1 MDSNTLTIPTTT
13 SLPALGRGRTHHVVD
28 IENLLALT
36 HGQRIEPVACQLY
49 RAVAGVGPSDLL
61 TVAADRSRVFE
72 VRTAFPGAE
81 VRFGTGPDGADRA
94 LLDAID
100 VQLLARRFDTLVI
113 GSGDHLFWDLAYRAR
128 SVGLKVVVVS
138 RPKGLS
144 RLLASQADEVIA
156 MASLVDGQLPPHLT
170 TAA

>member
-1 MDSNTLTIPTTT
+1 MPRR
-13 SLPALGRGRTHHVVD
+13 AHHLID

-36 HGQRIEPVACQLY
+36 HGQPVAPAAGQLY
-49 RAVAGVGPSDLL
+49 RAVAGVGPGDLL

-72 VRTAFPGAE
+72 VHAAFPGAAL
-81 VRFGTGPDGADRA
+81 RWGTGPDGADLA

-100 VQLLARRFDTLVI
+100 VHLLARRFDTLVI

-128 SVGLKVVVVS
+128 AVDLKVVVVS
-138 RPKGLS
+138 RPRGLS
-144 RLLASQADEVIA
+144 RLLASQADEIIE
-156 MASLVDGQLPPHLT
+156 MASLVDGQLPPGLT